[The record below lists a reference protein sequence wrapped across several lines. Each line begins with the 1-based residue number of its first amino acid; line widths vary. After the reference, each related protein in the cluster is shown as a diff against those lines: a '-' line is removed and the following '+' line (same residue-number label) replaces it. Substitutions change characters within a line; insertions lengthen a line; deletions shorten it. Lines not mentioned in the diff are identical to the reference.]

1 MLKMAKRGRTKAT
14 KSKTKS
20 TLGTTKSTK
29 TKATGK
35 SSTLA
40 NIAKSALGFGGD
52 YITSKL
58 TGKKGK
64 SAGFGKKKSAKQ
76 VLKKAYEK
84 RAMRQI
90 RFGQLGLA
98 RKSLRKKA
106 TVV

>member
-1 MLKMAKRGRTKAT
+1 MATRGRTKST

-20 TLGTTKSTK
+20 TLTKKITPAK
-29 TKATGK
+29 AKATGK

-40 NIAKSALGFGGD
+40 NIASSVLSYGKTAAASYLSGG
-52 YITSKL
+52 SKA
-58 TGKKGK
+58 KGEFK
-64 SAGFGKKKSAKQ
+64 KKKSAKQ

>member
-1 MLKMAKRGRTKAT
+1 MATRGRTKTT
-14 KSKTKS
+14 KSKSKS
-20 TLGTTKSTK
+20 TLTKKTTTAKA
-29 TKATGK
+29 KATGK
-35 SSTLA
+35 SSTLS
-40 NIAKSALGFGGD
+40 NIANSVLGIGKTVASSYLSGS
-52 YITSKL
+52 SKAKGEL
-58 TGKKGK
+58 KKR
-64 SAGFGKKKSAKQ
+64 KSAKQ